1 MTNQLKEIVQKALK
15 QLNKKGDE
23 SVSEISQYLANQSNA
38 LETLL
43 HGLLNYINEKDKE
56 LTKQSIIADKEDT
69 VELTEGGLAFLHKKE
84 LILNKSQVENI
95 KNASKSFNSEQAKI
109 NEIDK
114 LDITAKQ
121 ARNKLLNVMLNST
134 KIKWQNNKNDIFTT
148 INDAIK
154 KGESKVTFNN
164 DDHNWMNFE
173 KFIERVRYEL
183 NKRGY
188 ITHIYQESFDPT
200 HGLDKNTFLNEMR
213 VSW

>member
-1 MTNQLKEIVQKALK
+1 MKNQLKETVQEALK
-15 QLNKKGDE
+15 QLNNKGNGE
-23 SVSEISQYLANQSNA
+23 FSQYLANQSNA

-56 LTKQSIIADKEDT
+56 LTKQSII
-69 VELTEGGLAFLHKKE
+69 
-84 LILNKSQVENI
+84 VENI

-134 KIKWQNNKNDIFTT
+134 KNEWQNNKNDIFTT

-164 DDHNWMNFE
+164 DDYNWMNFE